1 MRIIN
6 DFNFLKITTYC
17 EISSVLEFKNLMDQI
32 IQNFKKA
39 NKTILSQ
46 ILEEF
51 VSIYYN
57 TFLEENHNNNSCLP
71 IIYNNHIFSKIP
83 ENVTVY
89 EDKVIMNWDYNKY
102 GAIIS
107 NYIELWEQRS
117 GKLNKGAI
125 FSYEPN
131 HGFKFEVGYN

>member
-71 IIYNNHIFSKIP
+71 IIYNNHIFSKVP

-131 HGFKFEVGYN
+131 HGFKFEIGYN

>member
-17 EISSVLEFKNLMDQI
+17 EISSILEFKSLMDQI
-32 IQNFKKA
+32 IHNFKKA
-39 NKTILSQ
+39 NKTILFQ

-107 NYIELWEQRS
+107 DYIELWEQRS

-131 HGFKFEVGYN
+131 HGFKFEIGYN

>member
-71 IIYNNHIFSKIP
+71 IIYNNHIFSKVP

-107 NYIELWEQRS
+107 DHIELWEQRS

-131 HGFKFEVGYN
+131 HGFKFEVGYT

>member
-6 DFNFLKITTYC
+6 DFNFLKITSYC
-17 EISSVLEFKNLMDQI
+17 EISSILEFKSLMDQI

-71 IIYNNHIFSKIP
+71 TIYNNHIFLKFQKMLLCMKI
-83 ENVTVY
+83 
-89 EDKVIMNWDYNKY
+89 
-102 GAIIS
+102 
-107 NYIELWEQRS
+107 
-117 GKLNKGAI
+117 KLL
-125 FSYEPN
+125 
-131 HGFKFEVGYN
+131 

>member
-6 DFNFLKITTYC
+6 DFNFLKVITYC
-17 EISSVLEFKNLMDQI
+17 DISSVLEFKNLMNQI

-39 NKTILSQ
+39 NKTILFQ

-71 IIYNNHIFSKIP
+71 TIYNNHIFSKVP

-102 GAIIS
+102 GIIIS
-107 NYIELWEQRS
+107 NNIELWEQRP

-131 HGFKFEVGYN
+131 HGFKFEIGYN